1 MRIVKCNQEN
11 VTRLIREM
19 KSRAKETDRQVSSI
33 VGAILEDVQENGDE
47 AVRRYEKNLAV
58 LIPIP
63 LKFRKRS

>member
-33 VGAILEDVQENGDE
+33 VGWILEDLQENGDE
-47 AVRRYEKNLAV
+47 AVR
-58 LIPIP
+58 
-63 LKFRKRS
+63 